1 MGAMSPPAG
10 AGSPLNGLE
19 TAIRNALE
27 RSDRTNAETR
37 ARIYQSARQALESGL
52 RKQNVNDPET
62 VAEQRHRLETLI
74 HAIEQ
79 EERHRLDHAVGA
91 ADTPTRQTGAAAPV
105 PPTVVQAVPPGAP
118 SPRAEPP
125 IVDKAHAD
133 PPSAVV
139 DQGLTASRDHR
150 AEPAAGRRD
159 PLPPG
164 DEVDRVLEV
173 RAEAPMRPRKPRRGL
188 YSRLF
193 ILSVVFATL
202 GMGAWWIYTSG
213 IMLSVEERDT
223 SVPNPPPRAEDED
236 FNGADATTEPTA
248 ESSAAPRTLDAQS
261 GFSDSWIQVFE
272 PKQISAIRARGNALV
287 DVVAAS
293 DGTAIQIVSRS
304 ADADGSAEITVP
316 TDILREMAGRTS
328 TIALTLQ
335 SADDKPVQISVSCD
349 FGRLGDCARHRF
361 TVNPEKTDVLFRVS
375 FERAMAPGTSGQLL
389 LNGDLGGTG
398 RGVNLYSVRIL
409 PGE

>member
-1 MGAMSPPAG
+1 M
-10 AGSPLNGLE
+10 NGLE

-52 RKQNVNDPET
+52 RKQNINDPET
-62 VAEQRHRLETLI
+62 IAQQRHRLEMLI

-79 EERHRLDHAVGA
+79 EERGRLDHAVGPA
-91 ADTPTRQTGAAAPV
+91 EAPTRPTGAATAASPAVAPVAPPIAQTSHSVPPVADTPRASPHSA
-105 PPTVVQAVPPGAP
+105 QA
-118 SPRAEPP
+118 
-125 IVDKAHAD
+125 DD
-133 PPSAVV
+133 
-139 DQGLTASRDHR
+139 GLTATRGHRTEQDAGQSERQPSNEQLDH
-150 AEPAAGRRD
+150 
-159 PLPPG
+159 
-164 DEVDRVLEV
+164 VLEV
-173 RAEAPMRPRKPRRGL
+173 RAEAPMRPRKPRRGF

-193 ILSVVFATL
+193 ILSVVFVTL
-202 GMGAWWIYTSG
+202 GMGAWWVYSTG
-213 IMLSVEERDT
+213 LLLSASERDT
-223 SVPNPPPRAEDED
+223 SVPNPPPRAEEED
-236 FNGADATTEPTA
+236 FTGADTATQPTP
-248 ESSAAPRTLDAQS
+248 EGSAAPRTLDAQS
-261 GFSDSWIQVFE
+261 GFSESWVEVFE

-316 TDILREMAGRTS
+316 SEVLQEMAGRTS

-335 SADDKPVQISVSCD
+335 SADDKPVQISVTCE

-361 TVNPEKTDVLFRVS
+361 TVNPERSDVLFRVS
-375 FERAMAPGTSGQLL
+375 FERAMAPGTPGRLL
-389 LNGDLGGTG
+389 LNGDLSGAG
-398 RGVNLYSVRIL
+398 RGIHLYSVRIL

>member
-1 MGAMSPPAG
+1 M
-10 AGSPLNGLE
+10 NGLE
-19 TAIRNALE
+19 AAIRNALE

-52 RKQNVNDPET
+52 RKQNINDAET
-62 VAEQRHRLETLI
+62 VAHQRHRLEALI

-79 EERHRLDHAVGA
+79 EERSRLDDAVS
-91 ADTPTRQTGAAAPV
+91 PPEPPMRPAAAEAPAPV
-105 PPTVVQAVPPGAP
+105 SAPDVSPPITA
-118 SPRAEPP
+118 SPRAEPRFGEP
-125 IVDKAHAD
+125 GHAT
-133 PPSAVV
+133 PSPAVGGE
-139 DQGLTASRDHR
+139 GLTASRHHWP
-150 AEPAAGRRD
+150 EPSVDKPDGR
-159 PLPPG
+159 PLG
-164 DEVDRVLEV
+164 EAVDEAIEV
-173 RAEAPMRPRKPRRGL
+173 RAEAPIRPRKPRRGV

-193 ILSVVFATL
+193 ALSILFATL
-202 GMGAWWIYTSG
+202 GMGAWWVYSTG
-213 IMLSVEERDT
+213 LLLSVSERDT
-223 SVPNPPPRAEDED
+223 SVPNPPPRAEEED
-236 FNGADATTEPTA
+236 FTGAEPAAKPAPQPATDQPAETTA
-248 ESSAAPRTLDAQS
+248 EPRVLDTQS

-293 DGTAIQIVSRS
+293 DGTAVQVVSRS

-316 TDILREMAGRTS
+316 TEVLQEMAGRTS
-328 TIALTLQ
+328 TIAVTLQ
-335 SADDKPVQISVSCD
+335 SADDKPVQISIACD

-361 TVNPEKTDVLFRVS
+361 TVNPEKSDVLFRVS
-375 FERAMAPGTSGQLL
+375 FDRTMSPGTAGRLL

>member
-1 MGAMSPPAG
+1 M
-10 AGSPLNGLE
+10 NGLE
-19 TAIRNALE
+19 AAIRNALE

-52 RKQNVNDPET
+52 RKQNINDAET
-62 VAEQRHRLETLI
+62 VAHQRHRLEALI

-79 EERHRLDHAVGA
+79 EERSRLDDAVGPPEPAMRPAA
-91 ADTPTRQTGAAAPV
+91 ADAPAPV
-105 PPTVVQAVPPGAP
+105 SAPDVSPPITV
-118 SPRAEPP
+118 SPRAEPRFGEP
-125 IVDKAHAD
+125 GHAT
-133 PPSAVV
+133 PSPAGGGE
-139 DQGLTASRDHR
+139 GLTASRHQWP
-150 AEPAAGRRD
+150 EPSVDEPEGRS
-159 PLPPG
+159 LG
-164 DEVDRVLEV
+164 EAVDEAIEV
-173 RAEAPMRPRKPRRGL
+173 RAEAPIRPRKPRRGV

-193 ILSVVFATL
+193 ALSILLATL
-202 GMGAWWIYTSG
+202 GMGAWWVYSTG
-213 IMLSVEERDT
+213 LLLSVSERDT
-223 SVPNPPPRAEDED
+223 SVPNPPPRAEEED
-236 FNGADATTEPTA
+236 FTGAEPAAKPAPQPATDQPAETTA
-248 ESSAAPRTLDAQS
+248 EPRVLDTQS

-293 DGTAIQIVSRS
+293 DGTAVQVVSRS

-316 TDILREMAGRTS
+316 TEVLQEMAGRTS
-328 TIALTLQ
+328 TIAVTLQ
-335 SADDKPVQISVSCD
+335 SADDKPVQISISCD

-361 TVNPEKTDVLFRVS
+361 TVNPEKSDVLFRVS
-375 FERAMAPGTSGQLL
+375 FDRTMSPGTAGRLL

>member
-1 MGAMSPPAG
+1 
-10 AGSPLNGLE
+10 LNGLE

-52 RKQNVNDPET
+52 RKQNINDPET
-62 VAEQRHRLETLI
+62 IAQQRHRLEMLI

-79 EERHRLDHAVGA
+79 EERGRLDHAVGPA
-91 ADTPTRQTGAAAPV
+91 EAPTRPAGAATPASSAVAPV
-105 PPTVVQAVPPGAP
+105 APPLAQPPQAVPPVGDTSHA
-118 SPRAEPP
+118 SPRPAE
-125 IVDKAHAD
+125 VDE
-133 PPSAVV
+133 
-139 DQGLTASRDHR
+139 GLTATRGHRTEPDAGQPARQPSGEQVDH
-150 AEPAAGRRD
+150 
-159 PLPPG
+159 
-164 DEVDRVLEV
+164 VLEV

-188 YSRLF
+188 FSRLF
-193 ILSVVFATL
+193 ILSIVVSTL

-213 IMLSVEERDT
+213 IMLSVAERDT

-236 FNGADATTEPTA
+236 FTGTDTATQPA
-248 ESSAAPRTLDAQS
+248 PESTAAPRTLDAQS
-261 GFSDSWIQVFE
+261 GFSENWIEVFE
-272 PKQISAIRARGNALV
+272 PKQISAIRPRGNALV

-316 TDILREMAGRTS
+316 AEVLQEMAGRTS

-335 SADDKPVQISVSCD
+335 SADDKPVQISVTCE

-361 TVNPEKTDVLFRVS
+361 TVNPERSDVLFRVS
-375 FERAMAPGTSGQLL
+375 FERAMAPGTPGRLL
-389 LNGDLGGTG
+389 LNGDLSGAG
-398 RGVNLYSVRIL
+398 RGVQLYSVRIL

>member
-1 MGAMSPPAG
+1 M
-10 AGSPLNGLE
+10 NGLE

-52 RKQNVNDPET
+52 RKQNINDPET
-62 VAEQRHRLETLI
+62 IAQQRHRLEMLI

-79 EERHRLDHAVGA
+79 EERGRLDHAVGPA
-91 ADTPTRQTGAAAPV
+91 EAPTRPAVAATPASSAVAPVAPPLAQPPHTAPPVADTPRG
-105 PPTVVQAVPPGAP
+105 
-118 SPRAEPP
+118 SPHLAGIDE
-125 IVDKAHAD
+125 
-133 PPSAVV
+133 
-139 DQGLTASRDHR
+139 GLTATRGHRTEPDAGQPARQPSDEQVDH
-150 AEPAAGRRD
+150 
-159 PLPPG
+159 
-164 DEVDRVLEV
+164 VLEV

-188 YSRLF
+188 FSRLF
-193 ILSVVFATL
+193 ILSIVVSTL

-213 IMLSVEERDT
+213 IMLSVAERDT

-236 FNGADATTEPTA
+236 FTGTDTATQPA
-248 ESSAAPRTLDAQS
+248 PESTAAPRTLDAQS
-261 GFSDSWIQVFE
+261 GFSENWIEVFE
-272 PKQISAIRARGNALV
+272 PKQISAIRPRGNALV

-316 TDILREMAGRTS
+316 AEVLQEMAGRTS
-328 TIALTLQ
+328 TITLTLQ
-335 SADDKPVQISVSCD
+335 SADDKPVQISVTCE

-361 TVNPEKTDVLFRVS
+361 TVNPERSDVLFRVS
-375 FERAMAPGTSGQLL
+375 FERAMAPGTPGRLL
-389 LNGDLGGTG
+389 LNGDLSGAG
-398 RGVNLYSVRIL
+398 RGVQLYSVRIL